1 MGSAQHGSD
10 GLVCEKNCVTGCM
23 RVYWHWLDGDFTVGL
38 IEARREKRGAES
50 ESASGGDG
58 EPCTYRKSLMAVAI
72 Q

>member
-10 GLVCEKNCVTGCM
+10 GLVCEKNCVT
-23 RVYWHWLDGDFTVGL
+23 VYEGIFALAGRDFTVGL

-50 ESASGGDG
+50 ECASGGDG